1 MALRQLAASVAN
13 SGGLVGRAFLGAPT
27 SLTACGTGAKRTGS
41 LGAPAFSQA
50 TLPASGIA
58 SQRQSR
64 RTIIGVD
71 VQGNKVDRALR
82 QLRRKLIDEG
92 VRETW
97 MKQRV
102 FVKPSH
108 QRKKV
113 LEEAQRKV
121 RGEAFKEKMRWI
133 LRRKAAQY

>member
-1 MALRQLAASVAN
+1 M
-13 SGGLVGRAFLGAPT
+13 GRALLAAPT
-27 SLTACGTGAKRTGS
+27 SLTACGTGANLVGS
-41 LGAPAFSQA
+41 LGPQAFSQA
-50 TLPASGIA
+50 TALPMSGHA
-58 SQRQSR
+58 SQRQAR
-64 RTIIGVD
+64 RNFISVD

-108 QRKKV
+108 HRKRV

>member
-1 MALRQLAASVAN
+1 MAFRQLVASVCR
-13 SGGLVGRAFLGAPT
+13 SGGSAGRALLASP
-27 SLTACGTGAKRTGS
+27 SAVGTGEQLAGGGTQ
-41 LGAPAFSQA
+41 AFSQA
-50 TLPASGIA
+50 AVLPAGHTF
-58 SQRQSR
+58 QRQSR
-64 RTIIGVD
+64 RGVISVD
-71 VQGNKVDRALR
+71 VHGNKVDRALR

-113 LEEAQRKV
+113 LEEAQRRV
-121 RGEAFKEKMRWI
+121 RGESFKEKMRWI